1 MFYYKILDLNNNIL
15 GYVTSYNLG
24 YYSQSANMLLSC
36 TEEFAQYVSF
46 NQQIYRVPWLH
57 REHISMK
64 GKYPEIQMDISSHE
78 EYMEWLE
85 KQNSEQK

>member
-15 GYVTSYNLG
+15 GYATSHNLG
-24 YYSQSANMLLSC
+24 YYSESANMLLSC

-46 NQQIYRVPWLH
+46 K
-57 REHISMK
+57 EHISMK
-64 GKYPEIQMDISSHE
+64 GKYPEIQMDISSYE